1 MLQTRLIFAAAIVLV
16 VLSIIAGAILRYR
29 TPGLNINQQTA
40 TTMEYSLIDKP
51 GLPNLYQPCE
61 SIYSG
66 GQPDGEVG
74 FQQLAELGIKTIISV
89 DGARPNVS
97 LAQQYGLTYVHLPH
111 GYDGIDPEHAIKLT
125 KAVQSSDGPV
135 YIHCHHGKHRSPAA
149 TAVACIGL
157 GMLEK
162 QPGMRFL
169 KQAGTSPHYLGLYR
183 SVSASSPISAES
195 LNQINNDFPSV
206 APGTPLVQSMVAIEE
221 HFAAIAK
228 MIEQDGVP
236 PVDSPDLSVTHE
248 ALLLSEQ
255 FAELV
260 RQSQV
265 ADIEPENKEY
275 LDTMK
280 RSYEQSE
287 QLYRLLSAKSDFS
300 PASASKIIEQ
310 LRNDCRSCHHKFRD

>member
-1 MLQTRLIFAAAIVLV
+1 ML
-16 VLSIIAGAILRYR
+16 
-29 TPGLNINQQTA
+29 
-40 TTMEYSLIDKP
+40 DKS

-74 FQQLAELGIKTIISV
+74 FRQLAELGVKTIISV
-89 DGARPNVS
+89 DGARPNVG

-111 GYDGIDPEHAIKLT
+111 GYGGIDPEHAIKLT

-135 YIHCHHGKHRSPAA
+135 YLHCHHGKHRSPAA
-149 TAVACIGL
+149 TAVVCIGL
-157 GMLEK
+157 GLLEK
-162 QPGMRFL
+162 QPAIRFL
-169 KQAGTSPHYLGLYR
+169 ERAGTSAHYVGLYR
-183 SVSASSPISAES
+183 SVSASDPISAEV
-195 LNQINNDFPSV
+195 LNKINYDFPSV

-265 ADIEPENKEY
+265 ADTDPKSKEY
-275 LDTMK
+275 LDAMK
-280 RSYEQSE
+280 RSHEHSD
-287 QLYRLLSAKSDFS
+287 QLYQLLSPKADFS
-300 PASASKIIEQ
+300 PVKASKIIEQ
-310 LRNDCRSCHHKFRD
+310 LRNNCSSCHRTFRD

>member
-1 MLQTRLIFAAAIVLV
+1 MLQTQLVSAAAIVLV
-16 VLSIIAGAILRYR
+16 VFSIIAVAVSGYR
-29 TPGLNINQQTA
+29 TPRSNINQQNE
-40 TTMEYSLIDKP
+40 TTLEFALIDKP
-51 GLPNLYQPCE
+51 GLPNLYQPSE

-89 DGARPNVS
+89 DGARPDVGM
-97 LAQQYGLTYVHLPH
+97 AQQYGLTYVHLPH
-111 GYDGIDPEHAIKLT
+111 GYDGIDPEHAIKLA

-149 TAVACIGL
+149 TAVVCIGL
-157 GMLEK
+157 GLLEK
-162 QPGMRFL
+162 QPGIRFL
-169 KQAGTSPHYLGLYR
+169 ETAGTSPHYVGLYR
-183 SVSASSPISAES
+183 SVSASNPISAEV
-195 LNQINNDFPSV
+195 LNQINHDFPSV

-248 ALLLSEQ
+248 ALLLSEK

-260 RQSQV
+260 RQSQA
-265 ADIEPENKEY
+265 ADTEPDRKEY
-275 LDTMK
+275 LDAMK
-280 RSYEQSE
+280 RSHEQSE
-287 QLYRLLSAKSDFS
+287 QLYHLLSAKADFS
-300 PASASKIIEQ
+300 TVRASKVIEQ
-310 LRNDCRSCHHKFRD
+310 LRNNCRSCHQTFRD